1 MYKFTAS
8 ITKELRLL
16 LRDKVGLMIMFAMPV
31 LLVLLITSIQI
42 SAFELVNNS
51 KVKVL
56 LCNKDKGKGSQEFL
70 SYLNEVGRFDLIN
83 VDMTEDD
90 RNVGDYLNDH
100 DAFVALYIPEG
111 FSDQIAKKAEFTAG
125 KALVEFG
132 INESPDTLKMV
143 KVDSLTIYF
152 HPVLQ
157 QSLRRSIQGAL
168 KSVIQLVE
176 SKSMLNAL
184 YFSIN
189 GKPMPASF
197 EKEMFANQIGIKER
211 TTSHN
216 GSRTI
221 PNAAQHNVPAW
232 TIFAMF
238 FMVIS
243 LGGNIVKEKL
253 SGSFVRLK
261 ILPTNFIVGLLSKQL
276 LYLMVAMSQV
286 IVIFSMGVWLFPH
299 IGLPAL
305 NIPHDWLAL
314 IVVSFIC
321 GLSAISYALC
331 IGVYA
336 KTQEQAN
343 GFGAISVVILATIGG
358 ILVPSFAMPKAFQF
372 YMNLSPLHWCL
383 EAYYGL
389 FLEGGKLVDIMASV
403 IPLLGSIVVLQLI
416 AIIGLKKKNLI

>member
-16 LRDKVGLMIMFAMPV
+16 ARDRVGLMIMFAMPV

-70 SYLNEVGRFDLIN
+70 SYLNEVGRFDLVNI
-83 VDMTEDD
+83 DMTNS
-90 RNVGDYLNDH
+90 NVGDQMNNQ

-111 FSDQIAKKAEFTAG
+111 FSKQIAKKASYSAN

-132 INESPDTLKMV
+132 INEVSDTLRMV
-143 KVDSLTIYF
+143 NVDSLTIYF

-168 KSVIQLVE
+168 KSVVQLVE

-184 YFSIN
+184 YLSIN
-189 GKPMPASF
+189 GKQMPASF
-197 EKEMFANQIGIKER
+197 EKELFNNQIGIREK

-216 GSRTI
+216 GSKTI

-243 LGGNIVKEKL
+243 LGGNVVKEKL

-261 ILPTNFIVGLLSKQL
+261 ILPTNFIIGLLSKQL
-276 LYLMVAMSQV
+276 LYLLVAMSQV
-286 IVIFSMGVWLFPH
+286 LVIFSMGVFLFPH

-314 IVVSFIC
+314 IFVSLIC
-321 GLSAISYALC
+321 GMSAISYALC
-331 IGVYA
+331 IGVFA

-358 ILVPSFAMPKAFQF
+358 ILVPSFAMPKSFQF
-372 YMNLSPLHWCL
+372 FMNLSPLHWCL

-389 FLEGGKLVDIMASV
+389 FLEGGKLGDLTSSVLPLIAS
-403 IPLLGSIVVLQLI
+403 IFVLQAI
-416 AIIGLKKKNLI
+416 ALIGLKRKNLI

>member
-16 LRDKVGLMIMFAMPV
+16 SRDRVGLMIMFAMPI

-70 SYLNEVGRFDLIN
+70 SYLNEVGRFDLVNI
-83 VDMTEDD
+83 DMTD
-90 RNVGDYLNDH
+90 RNVGDQMNDH

-111 FSDQIAKKAEFTAG
+111 FSEQIAKKASYSAD

-132 INESPDTLKMV
+132 INEVSDTLRMV
-143 KVDSLTIYF
+143 NVDSLTIYF

-168 KSVIQLVE
+168 KSVVQLVE

-189 GKPMPASF
+189 NKPMPASF
-197 EKEMFANQIGIKER
+197 EKELFNNQIGIREK

-243 LGGNIVKEKL
+243 LGGNVVKEKL

-261 ILPTNFIVGLLSKQL
+261 ILPTNFIIGLLSKQL
-276 LYLMVAMSQV
+276 LYLLVAMSQV
-286 IVIFSMGVWLFPH
+286 LVIFSMGVFLFPH

-314 IVVSFIC
+314 IVVSLIC
-321 GLSAISYALC
+321 GMSAISYALC
-331 IGVYA
+331 IGVFA

-358 ILVPSFAMPKAFQF
+358 ILVPSFAMPKSFQF
-372 YMNLSPLHWCL
+372 FMNLSPLHWCL

-389 FLEGGKLVDIMASV
+389 FLEGGKLSDLTSSVLPLIAS
-403 IPLLGSIVVLQLI
+403 IIVLQTI
-416 AIIGLKKKNLI
+416 ALIGLKRKNLI